1 MKLLKCEVCGSSEL
15 TKNSDG
21 LFICDFCG
29 AKYTL
34 EAVQTM
40 LKDNKIDI
48 SGSSISIDKSSQL
61 RSFVQAA
68 ADACAGLLYDDA
80 ARYAQ
85 QALDINPNNPDA
97 LFVMALYF
105 RSVGDENKYNN
116 YCFRANKYPSES
128 LGLVT

>member
-1 MKLLKCEVCGSSEL
+1 MKLLKCEVCGSSDL
-15 TKNSDG
+15 TKNGDG

-40 LKDNKIDI
+40 LKDNKVDI
-48 SGSSISIDKSSQL
+48 SGSSISIDNSSQL

-68 ADACAGLLYDDA
+68 ADACTGLLYEDA
-80 ARYAQ
+80 GRYAQ

-97 LFVMALYF
+97 LFIMVLFYN
-105 RSVGDENKYNN
+105 SIGDEKKFKN

-128 LGLVT
+128 LGIIT